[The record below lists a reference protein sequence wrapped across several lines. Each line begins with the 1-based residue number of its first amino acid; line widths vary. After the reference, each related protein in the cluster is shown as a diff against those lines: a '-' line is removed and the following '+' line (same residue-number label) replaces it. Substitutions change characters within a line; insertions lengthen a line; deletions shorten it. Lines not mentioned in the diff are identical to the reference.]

1 MVCNNTK
8 THVAYPMTQHF
19 LQSKYQQLMQ
29 KKKINA
35 YFFCYSIKG
44 TDTTFITKILIKKR
58 KIIINAHAAYSVH
71 QWQIRNKMNEIEQK
85 KIPNFNFKN
94 CLNIKLWGKK
104 GK

>member
-1 MVCNNTK
+1 
-8 THVAYPMTQHF
+8 
-19 LQSKYQQLMQ
+19 MQ
-29 KKKINA
+29 KKINA
-35 YFFCYSIKG
+35 YFFFFCSIKG

-71 QWQIRNKMNEIEQK
+71 QWQIRNKMNEVEK
-85 KIPNFNFKN
+85 KRIPNFNFKH